1 MIWLNPIAF
10 VALASAAAPIL
21 IHILVQRRAPRMPFP
36 TLRFIAPTRLAAIR
50 RHLVEDAPLLL
61 VRIALLSAA
70 VAALAGP
77 LIVTAGRRAAWS
89 ARVARAIVIDAAVD
103 RAAASDAEQ
112 QGSAS
117 VFRAERFEAASL
129 GDGLRL
135 ASAWLETV
143 PPARREVVVV
153 SPLALGSLT
162 AADVAGV
169 PAAIGIRFERR
180 GTFRAQNEIDGS
192 AILASGAESGAAV
205 TLTPRIVLNGPATS
219 VNDAGVR
226 AEAPWPLEIQAPPDA
241 QPAIRAVVS
250 AVLADRVR
258 QPNAGHRARLR
269 VVPDVAQAF
278 RPADVGAIR
287 TPWIADAVARIARD
301 RDLQS
306 AAARLH
312 VADRAAEAARHTE
325 VELATAADGTP
336 IAVAA
341 ESSGTLIVV
350 SAASATDLFTPL
362 LARSIVNSLSAE
374 PDLRRAEVV
383 AIPDGTLQSWSRPA
397 PSPEAPRLDT
407 VDQDDRRWL
416 WLAALALLAL
426 ETGMRRSRA
435 TPAARDEHQEAAR
448 VA

>member
-36 TLRFIAPTRLAAIR
+36 TLRFVAPTRLAAIR

-89 ARVARAIVIDAAVD
+89 APTARAIVIDAAVD
-103 RAAASDAEQ
+103 RAAAGEAAQ
-112 QGSAS
+112 QASAS

-129 GDGLRL
+129 GDGLRR
-135 ASAWLETV
+135 ASAWLESV
-143 PPARREVVVV
+143 PPARRGLVVV

-180 GTFRAQNEIDGS
+180 GALRAQNEIDGP
-192 AILASGAESGAAV
+192 AILAGGAESGAAV

-219 VNDAGVR
+219 VSDAGER

-241 QPAIRAVVS
+241 QPAIRAAVS
-250 AVLADRVR
+250 AVLATRVR
-258 QPNAGHRARLR
+258 RPDRDHRARLILDN
-269 VVPDVAQAF
+269 VVLPDFVLPGAT
-278 RPADVGAIR
+278 AIR

-301 RDLQS
+301 RDLQIGGG
-306 AAARLH
+306 AR
-312 VADRAAEAARHTE
+312 AR
-325 VELATAADGTP
+325 G
-336 IAVAA
+336 
-341 ESSGTLIVV
+341 
-350 SAASATDLFTPL
+350 
-362 LARSIVNSLSAE
+362 
-374 PDLRRAEVV
+374 
-383 AIPDGTLQSWSRPA
+383 
-397 PSPEAPRLDT
+397 
-407 VDQDDRRWL
+407 
-416 WLAALALLAL
+416 
-426 ETGMRRSRA
+426 
-435 TPAARDEHQEAAR
+435 
-448 VA
+448 